1 MLGRCGRLVQP
12 SSTCRLSW
20 RSLAGRNVVRELAD
34 RGLLD
39 TVFPRDSEPELV
51 RLLESKAGP
60 ATVYAGFDPTAP
72 SLHIGNLLGR
82 VGTRTRGGSDVV
94 LVLPTQIVGYT

>member
-51 RLLESKAGP
+51 RLLESKSGP

-94 LVLPTQIVGYT
+94 LLC